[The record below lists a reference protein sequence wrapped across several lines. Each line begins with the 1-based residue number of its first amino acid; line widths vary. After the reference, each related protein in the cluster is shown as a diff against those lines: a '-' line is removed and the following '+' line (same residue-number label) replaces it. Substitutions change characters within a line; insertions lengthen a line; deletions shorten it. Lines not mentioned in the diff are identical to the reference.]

1 MAILSND
8 KRDVSVSND
17 FKTSEFKIQASAK
30 AFEILSS
37 NIYTNKVRAVIREYN
52 CNAYDAHVAT
62 GTEQTWDVH
71 LPTILEPYFSVRDY
85 GTGLSDES
93 VREIFTTY
101 FHSTKTNSND
111 FVGALGLGSKSAF
124 SLVDSFTVVSYY
136 NGTKSDYCCY
146 KDTNGEPQISL
157 LASCDTEEPNGLQ
170 VSMSVDGR
178 QEEFEDE
185 AVDVFKYFDELPNIN
200 DREVVDQIL
209 EAKERYKFVCR
220 EGSFNTGYGNLYARM
235 GNVAYKI
242 PGEYQS
248 DLSGFI
254 NFNIGDLSFNA
265 GREELS
271 MDDSTKTLLKS
282 RIQQVQTNLAQAVY
296 DRLNAEQ
303 CKFARAKQKAE
314 VYSGSMRSVLRSS
327 TLDFDKFDLPS
338 IKDGDERITS
348 YKRGTWHRDSPD
360 IESLVRL
367 PLVNSNTSN
376 WKIRY
381 FLHKDRMKTRIME
394 WMRNQ
399 RGSQIVL
406 LKQEQIDLFGIPAD
420 LIEDLDEVVPKSS
433 NSYGGS
439 SPTRSKVAE
448 WNGKTT
454 GWRVKAN
461 ECWDDVEIDNDG
473 SERVYVEINRYESQD
488 YNMDSFK
495 NIMDSLDH
503 LVIGFGRKIY
513 GLKTAFLK
521 TKAFKQG
528 NWISLREYITRE
540 SAKLPDITVI
550 EFNSRSHDG
559 PYQSLF
565 KKLSEGLDNDILKQY
580 NDTIEAAADQ
590 HSDRFAYNT
599 LNLVGKIKCEDRL
612 QNLADEFVAKYPV
625 VELLHWNGSH
635 ASDSQIDILINHIK
649 EKENEFT
656 VTSTS

>member
-17 FKTSEFKIQASAK
+17 FKTSGFKIQASAK

-52 CNAYDAHVAT
+52 CNAYDAHIAA
-62 GTEQTWDVH
+62 GTERTWDVH
-71 LPTILEPYFSVRDY
+71 LPTYLECYFSVRDY

-136 NGTKSDYCCY
+136 NGVKTDYCCY
-146 KDTNGEPQISL
+146 KDEYGEPQIAT
-157 LASCDTEEPNGLQ
+157 LASSDTDEPNGLE
-170 VSMSVDGR
+170 VNMSVEGKQDD
-178 QEEFEDE
+178 FEHE
-185 AVDVFKYFDELPNIN
+185 AVQTFKYFDVLPNIN
-200 DREVVDQIL
+200 DKEVVKDIL
-209 EAKERYKFVCR
+209 KAKEDYKFVCD
-220 EGSFNTGYGNLYARM
+220 EGSFNTGYGSLYARM

-242 PGEYQS
+242 PSEYRS

-254 NFNIGDLSFNA
+254 NFEIGDLSFNA

-282 RIQQVQTNLAQAVY
+282 RIQQVQDNLSQVVY
-296 DRLNAEQ
+296 DKLESEQ
-303 CKFARAKQKAE
+303 CKFARAKKKAE

-327 TLDFDKFDLPS
+327 SLDFDKFDLPS
-338 IKDGDERITS
+338 IKDGGDFDERITV

-360 IESLVRL
+360 IESLTRL
-367 PLVNSNTSN
+367 PLVHSND

-473 SERVYVEINRYESQD
+473 SERVYVEINRYESQS
-488 YNMDSFK
+488 YGMDQFK
-495 NIMDSLDH
+495 NIMDSLEH
-503 LVIGFGRKIY
+503 LSVAINSIY

-528 NWISLREYITRE
+528 NWISLGEYIQRE
-540 SAKLPDITVI
+540 SVSMPDIEVI
-550 EFNSRSHDG
+550 EKNRNSEN
-559 PYQSLF
+559 PYQELF
-565 KKLSEGLDNDILKQY
+565 RKLGEKFDNEIVKEY
-580 NDTIEAAADQ
+580 NDTVKLAEAE
-590 HSDRFAYNT
+590 HSDKFAYNA
-599 LNLVGKIKCEDRL
+599 LGLGHKIKSEDKL
-612 QNLADEFVAKYPV
+612 QQIADKFVTQYPV

-635 ASDSQIDILINHIK
+635 ASDSQLDILINHIQGETK
-649 EKENEFT
+649 
-656 VTSTS
+656 

>member
-1 MAILSND
+1 MAILSDN
-8 KRDVSVSND
+8 KHDVSVSND
-17 FKTSEFKIQASAK
+17 FKTSGFKIQASAK

-52 CNAYDAHVAT
+52 CNAYDAHVDA
-62 GTEQTWDVH
+62 GTERTWDVH
-71 LPTILEPYFSVRDY
+71 LPTHLECYFSVRDY

-101 FHSTKTNSND
+101 FHSTKTNSNN

-136 NGTKSDYCCY
+136 NGIKSDYSCY
-146 KDTNGEPQISL
+146 KDQTGEPQVAL
-157 LASCDTEEPNGLQ
+157 LTSSETDQPNGLE

-178 QEEFEDE
+178 QDDFEYE
-185 AVDVFKYFDELPNIN
+185 AVNVFKYFDVLPNIN
-200 DREVVDQIL
+200 DKEVVKNVL
-209 EAKERYKFVCR
+209 KAKEDYKFVCD
-220 EGSFNTGYGNLYARM
+220 EGSFNTGYGSLYARM
-235 GNVAYKI
+235 GNVSYKI
-242 PGEYQS
+242 PNEYKS

-254 NFNIGDLSFNA
+254 NFEIGDLSFNA

-282 RIQQVQTNLAQAVY
+282 RIQQVTDSLAFVVH
-296 DRLNAEQ
+296 DKIEAEQ
-303 CKFARAKQKAE
+303 CKFTRAKKKAE

-367 PLVNSNTSN
+367 PLVNSND

-420 LIEDLDEVVPKSS
+420 LIEDLEEVVPKSS

-461 ECWDDVEIDNDG
+461 ECWGDVEIDNDG
-473 SERVYVEINRYESQD
+473 SERVYVEINRYEPQGKFNDMSQ
-488 YNMDSFK
+488 FK

-503 LVIGFGRKIY
+503 LGIGISSIY

-521 TKAFKQG
+521 TKGFKQG
-528 NWISLREYITRE
+528 NWISLTSYIERE
-540 SAKLPDITVI
+540 SANLPEIKVI
-550 EFNSRSHDG
+550 QNRKHYDN
-559 PYQSLF
+559 PYQELF
-565 KKLSEGLDNDILKQY
+565 TKLANKLDNEIVKEY
-580 NDTIEAAADQ
+580 NDTVKLTEAE
-590 HSDRFAYNT
+590 HSDKFAYSV
-599 LNLVGKIKCEDRL
+599 LGLGDKIKSEDKL
-612 QNLADEFVAKYPV
+612 QQIADRFIAEYPV
-625 VELLHWNGSH
+625 VELLHWDGSH
-635 ASDSQIDILINHIK
+635 ASDRQIEVLINHIQGETK
-649 EKENEFT
+649 
-656 VTSTS
+656 

>member
-1 MAILSND
+1 MAILSDN
-8 KRDVSVSND
+8 KHDVSVSND
-17 FKTSEFKIQASAK
+17 FKTSGFKIQASAK

-52 CNAYDAHVAT
+52 CNAYDAHVAA
-62 GTEQTWDVH
+62 GNGQPWDVH
-71 LPTILEPYFSVRDY
+71 LPTMLESYFSVRDY
-85 GTGLSDES
+85 GTGLSDQQ

-136 NGTKSDYCCY
+136 NGIKSDYSCY
-146 KDTNGEPQISL
+146 KDQTGEPQVAL
-157 LASCDTEEPNGLQ
+157 LTSGETDQPNGLE
-170 VSMSVDGR
+170 VSMSVEGR
-178 QEEFEDE
+178 QDDFEHE
-185 AVDVFKYFDELPNIN
+185 AVQTFKYFDVLPNIN
-200 DREVVDQIL
+200 DKEVVKDIL
-209 EAKERYKFVCR
+209 KAKEDYKFVCD
-220 EGSFNTGYGNLYARM
+220 ECSFNTGYGSLYARM
-235 GNVAYKI
+235 GSVAYKI
-242 PGEYQS
+242 PTEYGS

-254 NFNIGDLSFNA
+254 NFEIGDLSFNA

-271 MDDSTKTLLKS
+271 MDDSTKKLLKS
-282 RIQQVQTNLAQAVY
+282 RIQQVQDNLAQVVY
-296 DRLNAEQ
+296 DKLEVEQ
-303 CKFARAKQKAE
+303 CKFARAKKKAE
-314 VYSGSMRSVLRSS
+314 VYSGSMRNVLRNSI
-327 TLDFDKFDLPS
+327 LGFDKFDLPS

-360 IESLVRL
+360 IESLTRL
-367 PLVNSNTSN
+367 PLVNSND

-461 ECWDDVEIDNDG
+461 ECWGDVEIDNDG
-473 SERVYVEINRYESQD
+473 SERVYVEINRYEPQGKFNDMSQ
-488 YNMDSFK
+488 FK

-503 LVIGFGRKIY
+503 LGIGISSIY

-521 TKAFKQG
+521 TKGFKQG
-528 NWISLREYITRE
+528 DWISLTSYIERE
-540 SAKLPDITVI
+540 SANLPEIKVI
-550 EFNSRSHDG
+550 QNRKHYDN
-559 PYQSLF
+559 PYQELF
-565 KKLSEGLDNDILKQY
+565 TKLANKLDNEIVKEY
-580 NDTIEAAADQ
+580 NDTVKLTEAE
-590 HSDRFAYNT
+590 HSDKFAYSV
-599 LNLVGKIKCEDRL
+599 LGLGDKIKSEDKL
-612 QNLADEFVAKYPV
+612 QQIADRFIAEYPV
-625 VELLHWNGSH
+625 VELLHWDGSH
-635 ASDSQIDILINHIK
+635 ASDRQIEVLINHIQGETK
-649 EKENEFT
+649 
-656 VTSTS
+656 

>member
-17 FKTSEFKIQASAK
+17 FKTSGFKIQASAK

-52 CNAYDAHVAT
+52 CNAYDAHVAA
-62 GTEQTWDVH
+62 GNGQPWDVH
-71 LPTILEPYFSVRDY
+71 LPTHLESYFSVRDY
-85 GTGLSDES
+85 GTGLSDEQ

-124 SLVDSFTVVSYY
+124 SIVDSFNVVSYY
-136 NGTKSDYCCY
+136 NGIKTDYCCY
-146 KDTNGEPQISL
+146 KDEHGEPQVATLTTSN
-157 LASCDTEEPNGLQ
+157 TNQQNGLE
-170 VSMSVDGR
+170 VSMSVEGR
-178 QEEFEDE
+178 TDDFTYE
-185 AVDVFKYFDELPNIN
+185 AVKVFKYFDVLPNIN
-200 DREVVDQIL
+200 DKEVVKDIL
-209 EAKERYKFVCR
+209 KAKEDYKFVCD
-220 EGSFNTGYGNLYARM
+220 EGSFNTGYGSLYARM

-242 PGEYQS
+242 PSEYRS

-254 NFNIGDLSFNA
+254 NFEIGDLSFNA

-271 MDDSTKTLLKS
+271 MDDSTKKLLKS
-282 RIQQVQTNLAQAVY
+282 RIQQVQDNLSQVVY
-296 DRLNAEQ
+296 DKLEAEQ
-303 CKFARAKQKAE
+303 CKFARAKRKAE

-327 TLDFDKFDLPS
+327 SLDFDTFNLPS

-360 IESLVRL
+360 IESLTRL
-367 PLVNSNTSN
+367 PLVNSND
-376 WKIRY
+376 WDIRY

-394 WMRNQ
+394 WMRNK
-399 RGSQIVL
+399 RGLQIVL
-406 LKQEQIDLFGIPAD
+406 LKQEQIDLLGIPAD
-420 LIEDLDEVVPKSS
+420 LIEDLEEVVPKSS

-439 SPTRSKVAE
+439 TPTRSKVTE

-473 SERVYVEINRYESQD
+473 RERVYVEINRYESQG
-488 YNMDSFK
+488 YNMDSFN

-503 LVIGFGRKIY
+503 LIIGFGRKIY

-521 TKAFKQG
+521 TKGFKQG
-528 NWISLREYITRE
+528 NWISLSEYIERE
-540 SAKLPDITVI
+540 TKALPDITVI
-550 EFNSRSHDG
+550 KFNSRSHDG

-565 KKLSEGLDNDILKQY
+565 KKLAEALDNDILKQY
-580 NDTIEAAADQ
+580 NDTIQAAAEE
-590 HSDRFAYNT
+590 HSDKFAYNT
-599 LNLVGKIKCEDRL
+599 LNLVSKIKCEDRL
-612 QNLADEFVAKYPV
+612 QNLADEFVAQYPV
-625 VELLHWNGSH
+625 VELLHWDGSH
-635 ASDSQIDILINHIK
+635 ASDRQIEVLINHIQGETK
-649 EKENEFT
+649 
-656 VTSTS
+656 

>member
-1 MAILSND
+1 MAILSDN
-8 KRDVSVSND
+8 KHDVSVSND
-17 FKTSEFKIQASAK
+17 FKTSGFKIQASAK

-52 CNAYDAHVAT
+52 CNAYDAHVDA
-62 GTEQTWDVH
+62 GTERTWDVH
-71 LPTILEPYFSVRDY
+71 LPTHLECYFSVRDY

-101 FHSTKTNSND
+101 FHSTKTNSNN

-136 NGTKSDYCCY
+136 NGVKSDYSCY
-146 KDTNGEPQISL
+146 KDQTGEPQVAL
-157 LASCDTEEPNGLQ
+157 LTSSETDQPNGLE

-178 QEEFEDE
+178 QDDFEYE
-185 AVDVFKYFDELPNIN
+185 AVNVFKYFDVLPNIN
-200 DREVVDQIL
+200 DKEVVKNIL
-209 EAKERYKFVCR
+209 KAKEDYKFVCD
-220 EGSFNTGYGNLYARM
+220 EGSFNTGYGSLYARM
-235 GNVAYKI
+235 GNVSYKI
-242 PGEYQS
+242 PNEYKS

-254 NFNIGDLSFNA
+254 NFEIGDLSFNA

-282 RIQQVQTNLAQAVY
+282 RIQQVTDSLAFVVH
-296 DRLNAEQ
+296 DKIEAEQ
-303 CKFARAKQKAE
+303 CKFTRAKKKAE

-327 TLDFDKFDLPS
+327 TLDFGKFELPS

-367 PLVNSNTSN
+367 PLVNSND

-439 SPTRSKVAE
+439 SPTRSKVTE

-454 GWRVKAN
+454 GGTNHRV
-461 ECWDDVEIDNDG
+461 
-473 SERVYVEINRYESQD
+473 SS
-488 YNMDSFK
+488 M
-495 NIMDSLDH
+495 
-503 LVIGFGRKIY
+503 
-513 GLKTAFLK
+513 T
-521 TKAFKQG
+521 
-528 NWISLREYITRE
+528 
-540 SAKLPDITVI
+540 
-550 EFNSRSHDG
+550 
-559 PYQSLF
+559 
-565 KKLSEGLDNDILKQY
+565 
-580 NDTIEAAADQ
+580 
-590 HSDRFAYNT
+590 
-599 LNLVGKIKCEDRL
+599 
-612 QNLADEFVAKYPV
+612 
-625 VELLHWNGSH
+625 
-635 ASDSQIDILINHIK
+635 
-649 EKENEFT
+649 
-656 VTSTS
+656 

>member
-1 MAILSND
+1 MAILSTD

-17 FKTSEFKIQASAK
+17 FKTSGFKIQASAK

-52 CNAYDAHVAT
+52 CNAYDAHVAA
-62 GTEQTWDVH
+62 GNGQPWDVH
-71 LPTILEPYFSVRDY
+71 LPTYLESYFSVRDY
-85 GTGLSDES
+85 GTGLSDEQ

-124 SLVDSFTVVSYY
+124 SIVDSFNVVSYY
-136 NGTKSDYCCY
+136 NGVKTDYCCY
-146 KDTNGEPQISL
+146 KDEHGEPQVAT
-157 LASCDTEEPNGLQ
+157 LASSDTVQQNGLE
-170 VSMSVDGR
+170 VSMSVEGR
-178 QEEFEDE
+178 TDDFTDE
-185 AVDVFKYFDELPNIN
+185 AVNVFKYFDVLPNIN
-200 DREVVDQIL
+200 DKEVVKDVL
-209 EAKERYKFVCR
+209 KAKEDYKFVCD
-220 EGSFNTGYGNLYARM
+220 EGSFNTGYGSLYARM

-242 PGEYQS
+242 PSEYRS

-254 NFNIGDLSFNA
+254 NFEIGDLSFNA

-271 MDDSTKTLLKS
+271 MDDSTKKLLKS
-282 RIQQVQTNLAQAVY
+282 RIQQVQDNLSQVVY
-296 DRLNAEQ
+296 DKLEAEQ
-303 CKFARAKQKAE
+303 CKFTRAKKKAE

-367 PLVNSNTSN
+367 PLVNSND

-406 LKQEQIDLFGIPAD
+406 LKQEQIDLLGIPAD

-439 SPTRSKVAE
+439 TPTRSKVTE

-473 SERVYVEINRYESQD
+473 RERVYVEINRYESQG
-488 YNMDSFK
+488 YNMDSFN

-503 LVIGFGRKIY
+503 LIIGFGRKIY

-521 TKAFKQG
+521 TKGFKQG
-528 NWISLREYITRE
+528 NWISLSQYIERETK
-540 SAKLPDITVI
+540 ALPDITVI
-550 EFNSRSHDG
+550 KFNSRSHDG

-580 NDTIEAAADQ
+580 NDTIEAAADE
-590 HSDRFAYNT
+590 HSDKFAYNT
-599 LNLVGKIKCEDRL
+599 LNLVSKIKCEDRL
-612 QNLADEFVAKYPV
+612 QNLADEFAAQYPV
-625 VELLHWNGSH
+625 VELLHWDGSH
-635 ASDSQIDILINHIK
+635 ASDRQIEVLINHIQGETK
-649 EKENEFT
+649 
-656 VTSTS
+656 

>member
-1 MAILSND
+1 MAILSTD

-17 FKTSEFKIQASAK
+17 FKTSGFKIQASAK

-52 CNAYDAHVAT
+52 CNAYDAHVAA
-62 GTEQTWDVH
+62 GNRQPWDVH
-71 LPTILEPYFSVRDY
+71 LPTYLESYFSVRDY
-85 GTGLSDES
+85 GTGLSDEQ

-124 SLVDSFTVVSYY
+124 SIVDSFNVVSYY
-136 NGTKSDYCCY
+136 NGVKTDYCCY
-146 KDTNGEPQISL
+146 KDEHGEPQVAT
-157 LASCDTEEPNGLQ
+157 LASSDTDQQNGLE
-170 VSMSVDGR
+170 VSMSVEGR
-178 QEEFEDE
+178 TDDFTDE
-185 AVDVFKYFDELPNIN
+185 AVNVFKYFDVLPNIN
-200 DREVVDQIL
+200 DKEVVKNVL
-209 EAKERYKFVCR
+209 KAKEDYKFVCD
-220 EGSFNTGYGNLYARM
+220 EGSFNTGYGSLYARM

-242 PGEYQS
+242 PSEYRS

-254 NFNIGDLSFNA
+254 NFEIGDLSFNA

-282 RIQQVQTNLAQAVY
+282 RIQQVQDNLSQVVY
-296 DRLNAEQ
+296 DNLEAEQ
-303 CKFARAKQKAE
+303 CKFARAKRKEE
-314 VYSGSMRSVLRSS
+314 VYSGSMRSVLKSS
-327 TLDFDKFDLPS
+327 SLDFDKFNLPS

-360 IESLVRL
+360 IVSLTRL
-367 PLVNSNTSN
+367 PLINSND

-420 LIEDLDEVVPKSS
+420 LIEDLDEIVPKSS

-439 SPTRSKVAE
+439 TPTRSKVAE

-454 GWRVKAN
+454 GWRLKAN

-473 SERVYVEINRYESQD
+473 RERVYVEINRYESQG
-488 YNMDSFK
+488 YSMDDFK
-495 NIMDSLDH
+495 NILDSLDH
-503 LVIGFGRKIY
+503 LIIGFGRHIY

-528 NWISLREYITRE
+528 NWISLGEYISRE
-540 SAKLPDITVI
+540 SAKLPDIQLI
-550 EFNSRSHDG
+550 ENRTHMNN
-559 PYQSLF
+559 PYEELF
-565 KKLSEGLDNDILKQY
+565 TKLGNRFDNEIVKEY
-580 NDTIEAAADQ
+580 NDTVELAKAE
-590 HSDRFAYNT
+590 HSDKFAYNT
-599 LNLVGKIKCEDRL
+599 LSLGHKIKSEDKL
-612 QNLADEFVAKYPV
+612 QQIADRFVAECPV
-625 VELLHWNGSH
+625 VELLHWDGAH
-635 ASDSQIDILINHIK
+635 ASDRQLEILINHIQGETK
-649 EKENEFT
+649 
-656 VTSTS
+656 

>member
-1 MAILSND
+1 MAILSDN
-8 KRDVSVSND
+8 KHDVSVSND
-17 FKTSEFKIQASAK
+17 FKTSGFKIQASAK

-52 CNAYDAHVAT
+52 CNAYDAHVDA
-62 GTEQTWDVH
+62 GTERTWDVH
-71 LPTILEPYFSVRDY
+71 LPTHLECYFSVRDY

-101 FHSTKTNSND
+101 FHSTKTNSNN

-136 NGTKSDYCCY
+136 NGVKSDYSCY
-146 KDTNGEPQISL
+146 KDQTGEPQVAL
-157 LASCDTEEPNGLQ
+157 LTSSETDQPNGLE

-178 QEEFEDE
+178 QDDFEYE
-185 AVDVFKYFDELPNIN
+185 AVNVFKYFDVLPNIN
-200 DREVVDQIL
+200 DKEVVKNIL
-209 EAKERYKFVCR
+209 KAKEDYKFVCD
-220 EGSFNTGYGNLYARM
+220 EGSFNTGYGSLYARM
-235 GNVAYKI
+235 GNVSYKI
-242 PGEYQS
+242 PNEYKS

-254 NFNIGDLSFNA
+254 NFEIGDLSFNA

-282 RIQQVQTNLAQAVY
+282 RIQQVTDSLAFVVH
-296 DRLNAEQ
+296 DKIEAEQ
-303 CKFARAKQKAE
+303 CKFTRAKKKAE

-327 TLDFDKFDLPS
+327 TLDFGKFELPS

-360 IESLVRL
+360 IESLVRV
-367 PLVNSNTSN
+367 PLVNSND

-439 SPTRSKVAE
+439 SPTRSKVTE

-473 SERVYVEINRYESQD
+473 SERVYVEINRYESQG
-488 YNMDSFK
+488 YNMDSFN

-503 LVIGFGRKIY
+503 LVIGFGSKIY

-528 NWISLREYITRE
+528 NWISLSQYIERETK
-540 SAKLPDITVI
+540 ALPDITVI
-550 EFNSRSHDG
+550 KFNSRSYDG

-565 KKLSEGLDNDILKQY
+565 KKLAEALDNDILKQY
-580 NDTIEAAADQ
+580 NDTIEAATKEHCDK
-590 HSDRFAYNT
+590 FAYNT
-599 LNLVGKIKCEDRL
+599 LNLVSKIKCEDRL
-612 QNLADEFVAKYPV
+612 QNLADEFVAQYPV
-625 VELLHWNGSH
+625 VELLHWDGSH
-635 ASDSQIDILINHIK
+635 ASDRQIEVLINHIQGETK
-649 EKENEFT
+649 
-656 VTSTS
+656 